1 LYEAL
6 IVVPLLNT
14 IKKRDK
20 KERDM
25 RDIEDLRAEFEA
37 MKEDGTFCADGSCST
52 DEEADLRDYPS
63 YTEALYAKLI
73 APHVSGI
80 YLSRWDIKDIA
91 DAAGDSM
98 SIHPRKRMFELLM
111 KFAVSQERM
120 QLVLDA
126 LENHMLEKMK
136 IYEELAETFPHAED
150 IFNVKIAKA
159 EKTIK
164 LFPQIMNEY
173 F

>member
-1 LYEAL
+1 M
-6 IVVPLLNT
+6 
-14 IKKRDK
+14 DK
-20 KERDM
+20 M
-25 RDIEDLRAEFEA
+25 NMSDIEELRAEFEA
-37 MKEDGTFCADGSCST
+37 MKDDDLCVDGSCAS
-52 DEEADLRDYPS
+52 DDEADLRDYPS

-80 YLSRWDIKDIA
+80 YLSRWDIKNIA

-126 LENHMLEKMK
+126 LENHMLGKME
-136 IYEELAETFPHAED
+136 IYAELAETFPSSAE
-150 IFNVKIAKA
+150 IFNDKIAKA

-164 LFPQIMNEY
+164 LFPQIMKEY

>member
-1 LYEAL
+1 M
-6 IVVPLLNT
+6 
-14 IKKRDK
+14 DK
-20 KERDM
+20 M
-25 RDIEDLRAEFEA
+25 NMNDIADLRAEFEA
-37 MKEDGTFCADGSCST
+37 MKSGEEFCADGSCST
-52 DEEADLRDYPS
+52 EEEADLRDYPS
-63 YTEALYAKLI
+63 YTEALYAKLV

-80 YLSRWDIKDIA
+80 YLSRWDIKEIA
-91 DAAGDSM
+91 EVAGDSM

-136 IYEELAETFPHAED
+136 IYEELAETFPHSAE
-150 IFNVKIAKA
+150 IFNEKIAKA

>member
-1 LYEAL
+1 M
-6 IVVPLLNT
+6 
-14 IKKRDK
+14 DK
-20 KERDM
+20 MNM
-25 RDIEDLRAEFEA
+25 RDIEELRAEFES
-37 MKEDGTFCADGSCST
+37 MKDGDFCLDGSCAS

-63 YTEALYAKLI
+63 YTEALYAKLV

-80 YLSRWDIKDIA
+80 YLSRWDIKEIA
-91 DAAGDSM
+91 DSAGDSM

-126 LENHMLEKMK
+126 LENHMLGKME
-136 IYEELAETFPHAED
+136 IYAELAETFPSSAE
-150 IFNVKIAKA
+150 IFNGKIAKA

>member
-1 LYEAL
+1 M
-6 IVVPLLNT
+6 
-14 IKKRDK
+14 DK
-20 KERDM
+20 MNM
-25 RDIEDLRAEFEA
+25 RDIDDLRAEFEA
-37 MKEDGTFCADGSCST
+37 MKDGDEFCADGSCSS

-63 YTEALYAKLI
+63 YTEALYAKLV

-80 YLSRWDIKDIA
+80 YLSRWDIKEIA
-91 DAAGDSM
+91 EVAGDSM

-120 QLVLDA
+120 QLVLDS
-126 LENHMLEKMK
+126 LENHMLGKME
-136 IYEELAETFPHAED
+136 IYTELAESFPHSAE
-150 IFNVKIAKA
+150 IFNEKIAKA

>member
-1 LYEAL
+1 ML
-6 IVVPLLNT
+6 
-14 IKKRDK
+14 DK
-20 KERDM
+20 
-25 RDIEDLRAEFEA
+25 DIADLRAEIEA
-37 MKEDGTFCADGSCST
+37 FKENSEFCSDGSCST

-63 YTEALYAKLI
+63 YTEALYAKLV

-91 DAAGDSM
+91 DSAGDSM

-126 LENHMLEKMK
+126 LEAHMREKMD
-136 IYEELAETFPHAED
+136 IYQELADTFPHSAP
-150 IFNVKIAKA
+150 IFEAKIAKA
-159 EKTIK
+159 EKTTK
-164 LFPQIMNEY
+164 LFPQIMKEY